1 MAVMLGRHHVGMN
14 ALADTHLLVENYPA
28 QRPSLRVAIVT
39 ETYPPEINGVAM
51 TLAKLVQGLQTRG
64 HDVQLVRPRQQQ
76 DASALPPTPALE
88 EVLTRGFPIPKY
100 PHLRMGLPSKK
111 QLVALWTLR
120 RPDVVHIATEGPLGW
135 SALQAARKLK
145 LPVSSDFRTN
155 FDAYSHHYRL
165 GWLHKPIAAYLRKFH
180 NQAACTLVPTRP
192 LREALDASGFERLHV
207 VARGIDTTAFNPT
220 LRDPSLR
227 RDWGVAPGERVAL
240 YVGRLAPEKNLP
252 LLARTFNAMLAAD
265 PNLTCVVVGDGPSAS
280 ELREACPQAR
290 LLGSQTGQVL
300 ARCYASADL
309 FVFPSM
315 TETFGNVTLE
325 AMASGL
331 AVVAFDHAAA
341 GEVIAHNQSGLLAPL
356 GDENRFI
363 QAAVALAENPTAERA
378 LQAAARAAVMG
389 RDWRSI
395 VEQVEHI
402 WTGLIHAQPLPVP
415 ATWQR
420 LPAA

>member
-1 MAVMLGRHHVGMN
+1 
-14 ALADTHLLVENYPA
+14 
-28 QRPSLRVAIVT
+28 
-39 ETYPPEINGVAM
+39 
-51 TLAKLVQGLQTRG
+51 
-64 HDVQLVRPRQQQ
+64 
-76 DASALPPTPALE
+76 
-88 EVLTRGFPIPKY
+88 
-100 PHLRMGLPSKK
+100 MGLPSKK
-111 QLVALWTLR
+111 HLIALWTLR

-180 NQAACTLVPTRP
+180 NQANCTLVPTRQ
-192 LREALDASGFERLHV
+192 LRDTLANTGFERLHV
-207 VARGIDTTAFNPT
+207 VARGIDTTVFNPT
-220 LRDPSLR
+220 LRDPALR

-240 YVGRLAPEKNLP
+240 YVGRLAAEKNLT
-252 LLARTFNAMLAAD
+252 LLASTFNAMLAAD

-280 ELREACPQAR
+280 ELKLACPQAR
-290 LLGSQTGQVL
+290 LLGSQTGQLL

-341 GEVIAHNQSGLLAPL
+341 GEVIAHQHSGLLAPL
-356 GDENRFI
+356 GDEASFI
-363 QAAVALAENPTAERA
+363 QAAVRLASNPGAEQP
-378 LQAAARAAVMG
+378 LQQAARAAVLA
-389 RDWRSI
+389 RDWHGI

-402 WTGLIHAQPLPVP
+402 WTGLVHAHAAP
-415 ATWQR
+415 APAAWQR
-420 LPAA
+420 LPA

>member
-1 MAVMLGRHHVGMN
+1 MFGCNHGGMN
-14 ALADTHLLVENYPA
+14 ALADTALLVENYPA
-28 QRPSLRVAIVT
+28 LRTSLRVAIVT
-39 ETYPPEINGVAM
+39 ETYPPEINGVAV
-51 TLAKLVQGLQTRG
+51 TLAKLVQGLQLRG

-76 DASALPPTPALE
+76 DSSQTAPVAATE
-88 EVLTRGFPIPKY
+88 EVLTKGLPIPKY

-111 QLVALWTLR
+111 QLVSLWTVR

-180 NQAACTLVPTRP
+180 NLADCTLVPTRQMKT
-192 LREALDASGFERLHV
+192 ALASTGFERLHV
-207 VARGIDTTAFNPT
+207 VARGIDTTAFNPSF
-220 LRDPSLR
+220 RDPGLR

-240 YVGRLAPEKNLP
+240 YVGRLAAEKNLG
-252 LLARTFNAMLAAD
+252 LLANTFNAMMVAD
-265 PNLTCVVVGDGPSAS
+265 PRLTCVVVGDGPSAS

-290 LLGSQTGQVL
+290 LLGSQTGHML

-309 FVFPSM
+309 FVFPSL

-341 GEVIAHNQSGLLAPL
+341 GEVITHNQSGLLATP
-356 GDENRFI
+356 GDEASFTS
-363 QAAVALAENPTAERA
+363 AAVRLVDHPALERP
-378 LQAAARAAVMG
+378 LQEAARAAVMT
-389 RDWRSI
+389 RDWLSI
-395 VEQVEHI
+395 VEQIEHI
-402 WTGLIHAQPLPVP
+402 WADLVHAKALPTQ
-415 ATWQR
+415 ADWQQ
-420 LPAA
+420 LPA

>member
-1 MAVMLGRHHVGMN
+1 MLGCKHVHMN
-14 ALADTHLLVENYPA
+14 ALADTALLVENYPA
-28 QRPSLRVAIVT
+28 QRPSLRLAIVT
-39 ETYPPEINGVAM
+39 ETYPPEINGVAV
-51 TLAKLVQGLQTRG
+51 TLAKLVQGLQARG
-64 HDVQLVRPRQQQ
+64 HDVQLVRPRQPQ
-76 DASALPPTPALE
+76 DGGTSSALPPLE
-88 EVLTRGFPIPKY
+88 EVLTKGLPIPKY

-111 QLVALWTLR
+111 HLVALWTLH

-180 NQAACTLVPTRP
+180 NQANCTLVPTRQ
-192 LREALDASGFERLHV
+192 LRDTLANTGFERLHV
-207 VARGIDTTAFNPT
+207 VARGIDTTVFNPT
-220 LRDPSLR
+220 LRDPVLR

-240 YVGRLAPEKNLP
+240 YVGRLAAEKNLT
-252 LLARTFNAMLAAD
+252 LLASTFNAMLAAD

-280 ELREACPQAR
+280 ELKLACPQAQ
-290 LLGSQTGQVL
+290 LLGSQTGQML

-341 GEVIAHNQSGLLAPL
+341 GEVISHRHSGLLAPL
-356 GDENRFI
+356 GDEASFI
-363 QAAVALAENPTAERA
+363 QAAVELASNPGAEQA
-378 LQAAARAAVMG
+378 LQQAARAAVLA
-389 RDWRSI
+389 RDWHSI
-395 VEQVEHI
+395 VEQVESL
-402 WTGLIHAQPLPVP
+402 WTGLMHAHAAP
-415 ATWQR
+415 APSSWQR
-420 LPAA
+420 LPV

>member
-1 MAVMLGRHHVGMN
+1 MN
-14 ALADTHLLVENYPA
+14 VLADTALLVENYPA

-51 TLAKLVQGLQTRG
+51 TLAKLVQGLQARG
-64 HDVQLVRPRQQQ
+64 HEVQLVRPRQQQ
-76 DASALPPTPALE
+76 DSGTSPQPALME
-88 EVLTRGFPIPKY
+88 EVLTKGFPIPNY

-111 QLVALWTLR
+111 QLVSLWTRR
-120 RPDVVHIATEGPLGW
+120 RPDIVHIATEGPLGW

-180 NQAACTLVPTRP
+180 NQADCTLVPTRQ
-192 LREALDASGFERLHV
+192 LCATLDASGFERLHV
-207 VARGIDTTAFNPT
+207 VARGIDTAAFHPA
-220 LRDPSLR
+220 LRDPDLR
-227 RDWGVAPGERVAL
+227 RAWGVAPGERVAL
-240 YVGRLAPEKNLP
+240 YVGRLAPEKNLT
-252 LLARTFNAMLAAD
+252 LLASTFNAMQAAD
-265 PNLTCVVVGDGPSAS
+265 PNLTCVVVGDGPSAG
-280 ELREACPQAR
+280 ELRLACPQAH
-290 LLGSQTGQVL
+290 LLGSQTGRTL

-341 GEVIAHNQSGLLAPL
+341 GEVITHNHSGLLAPL
-356 GDENRFI
+356 GDEASFI
-363 QAAVALAENPTAERA
+363 QAAVALADNPAAEQP
-378 LQAAARAAVMG
+378 LQQAARAAVVT
-389 RDWRSI
+389 RDWASI

-402 WTGLIHAQPLPVP
+402 WTGLVHAQAAPTP
-415 ATWQR
+415 ASWQQ
-420 LPAA
+420 LPA